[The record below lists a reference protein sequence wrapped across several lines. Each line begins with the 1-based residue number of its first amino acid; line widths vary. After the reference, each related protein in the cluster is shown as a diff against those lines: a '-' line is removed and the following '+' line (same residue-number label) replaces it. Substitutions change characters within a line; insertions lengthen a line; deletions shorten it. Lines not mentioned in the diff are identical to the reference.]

1 MEGSAV
7 TTTQVL
13 IDNNQLGKLWTLG
26 EASRNISYVC
36 LLCSRCRELI
46 GRVECKWQEALQAIV
61 AYNLVHA
68 ISRYI

>member
-26 EASRNISYVC
+26 EASRNISSIDKVPRQLGRC
-36 LLCSRCRELI
+36 LSKDQLTQY
-46 GRVECKWQEALQAIV
+46 K
-61 AYNLVHA
+61 
-68 ISRYI
+68 ISEFYFQ